1 MYRAVFQE
9 DINMDHARRDFLK
22 KSAVFALATA
32 GGSLL
37 PGYVTAQLKPTLSE
51 LANYDALGLAELI
64 RKKQISPLEL
74 VDDVIG
80 RVERVNPKINAV
92 LTKLF
97 DVEKA
102 RERAKQG
109 IGDGPFAGV
118 PVMLKNLT
126 QYKDARIDAGSRLYE
141 RRIAKNGNQ
150 VRTNSPLIDAIER
163 SGMIVAGVTNS
174 PEFGLIETTEPVLH
188 GA

>member
-1 MYRAVFQE
+1 
-9 DINMDHARRDFLK
+9 MDHSRRGFLK

-32 GGSLL
+32 GDALL
-37 PGYVTAQLKPTLSE
+37 AEYSAAAEVKPKSSE
-51 LANYDALGLAELI
+51 LADYDALGLAELI

-74 VDDVIG
+74 VNDVIS

-109 IGDGPFAGV
+109 IGEGPLAGV

-126 QYKDARIDAGSRLYE
+126 QYKESRIDAGSRLL
-141 RRIAKNGNQ
+141 AKY
-150 VRTNSPLIDAIER
+150 IEK
-163 SGMIVAGVTNS
+163 
-174 PEFGLIETTEPVLH
+174 
-188 GA
+188 

>member
-1 MYRAVFQE
+1 
-9 DINMDHARRDFLK
+9 MDHSRRDFLK
-22 KSAVFALATA
+22 KSAVFTLAQAGDALLSEYAA
-32 GGSLL
+32 A
-37 PGYVTAQLKPTLSE
+37 AQVKPKLTE

-64 RKKQISPLEL
+64 SKKRISPLEL

-97 DVEKA
+97 DFEKA

-109 IGDGPFAGV
+109 IGDGQFAGV

-126 QYKDARIDAGSRLYE
+126 QYKDARIDAG
-141 RRIAKNGNQ
+141 
-150 VRTNSPLIDAIER
+150 
-163 SGMIVAGVTNS
+163 
-174 PEFGLIETTEPVLH
+174 
-188 GA
+188 

>member
-1 MYRAVFQE
+1 M
-9 DINMDHARRDFLK
+9 NHARRDFLK
-22 KSAVFALATA
+22 KSAVFTLATA

-37 PGYVTAQLKPTLSE
+37 AEYTAIAQVRPKHSE

-74 VDDVIG
+74 VNDVIS
-80 RVERVNPKINAV
+80 RVEHVNPKINAV

-102 RERAKQG
+102 RERAKKG
-109 IGDGPFAGV
+109 AGEGPFAGV

-126 QYKDARIDAGSRLYE
+126 QYKDARIDASSRLFARYIE
-141 RRIAKNGNQ
+141 MKGNPF
-150 VRTNSPLIDAIER
+150 RTSSQLIDAMEA
-163 SGMIVAGVTNS
+163 SGMIIAGVTN
-174 PEFGLIETTEPVLH
+174 
-188 GA
+188 